1 VTGDT
6 APDDLRAFVGSGL
19 EVLYKPVAP
28 ERLREALQRIG
39 T

>member
-6 APDDLRAFVGSGL
+6 APDDLRAVVGSGL

-28 ERLREALQRIG
+28 ERLREALQRLG
-39 T
+39 V